1 MRVIRVLGV
10 FGVLT
15 CAASAAWAQA
25 SITGVVRD
33 TSGAVLPG
41 VTVETSSPALIEK
54 SRSVVTDGTG
64 QYRFVDLRPGV
75 YAVTFTLSGF
85 NTTVREG
92 IKVEG
97 AFVATVNADLR
108 VGALTETIT
117 VSGES
122 PLVDVQS
129 SRTTQTMDK
138 ELISAIPSGRQY
150 WSLTALVPALNIQ
163 GSDVGGVAP
172 SNFSVFQAHGGRR
185 NEGQVQV
192 DGLSMG
198 WLGMGVSSYV
208 PEVTSVQEVTFTL
221 TGALGEA
228 ATGGPQMNLVPRQG
242 GNRFSGTYF
251 TSYAGEGWQTDNLT
265 PELLARN
272 LRVTGKLLK
281 SWDVNGAF
289 GGPIK
294 NDRLWFFWTGR
305 HQGNRSLVAGM
316 WANKN
321 ANNPNA
327 WLYDPDFSR
336 QAKDDGTWKN
346 ASIRL
351 TWQASLRNKFSLW
364 WDEQVN
370 CQSCIDSGLAG
381 GPSATFSTTALAPEA
396 DGRFYNPIRMAQ
408 ATWSS
413 PMTNRVL
420 LEASFGLGPRAQFG
434 DKERSDTNKD
444 IIRVTDT
451 GTVPGPITNITYR
464 GLQWARNWGE
474 MFTYRGSVSYI
485 TGAHNVKVGGQHQR
499 TRAAFVSY
507 YNNQR
512 LNYTFA
518 NGVPTNFTMFANHAA
533 NNAFEMNTTAVYAQD
548 TWTMGRLT
556 LQGGLRWEYMTSY
569 YPESRFAQDVFL
581 PVPLTFAAQE
591 GDVGPKDINP
601 RFGAA
606 YDLFG
611 NGKTAFKFSLG
622 RYPTADNAYGVYGW
636 QQQPAF
642 RVATTT
648 ARAWTDLNGNFR
660 PDCNLL
666 NMGAQSPATTG
677 SIDVCGAGN
686 PNFGRAVAFA
696 TYDPDILRGWNVR
709 EYSWDLSAGIQHEI
723 LPRVAVDVAYVR
735 RSWGNQTITDNRAY
749 TSADYDRFSLTAP
762 SHASLPNG
770 GGGRVEGI
778 YELKAT
784 VPFGRL
790 DNFITHQKNFGKVS
804 ETYNG
809 VDITVSARSLAGLS
823 LQGGASIG
831 RSAFD
836 NCEVLTQV
844 PEARVIGPWRQ
855 PEAFCDHQTPYHSIL
870 KGLAT
875 YTVPRIDAQV
885 AGTWSSRPFVGG
897 NFPSIA
903 AQSLVGNWVV
913 LGVGPGNAVQQGLGR
928 PLSGNQAVAFVNVV
942 EPGTLY
948 GDRINQVDFRVA
960 KLLQYGRTRTNVS
973 FDLFNVFN
981 ESPVTTYNTTFT
993 GTGATWLQPTAIL
1006 AARVA
1011 KVSVQLDW

>member
-1 MRVIRVLGV
+1 MNLFTRALAA
-10 FGVLT
+10 
-15 CAASAAWAQA
+15 CAAVVCTATMAFAQA

-41 VTVETSSPALIEK
+41 VTVEASSPALIEK
-54 SRSVVTDGTG
+54 TRAVVTDGTG
-64 QYRFVDLRPGV
+64 QYRLVDLRPGV
-75 YAVTFTLSGF
+75 YTVTFSLSGF
-85 NTTVREG
+85 NTLARSG
-92 IKVEG
+92 IELEG
-97 AFVATVNADLR
+97 AFVATINADLR

-192 DGLSMG
+192 NGLSIG

-208 PEVTSVQEVTFTL
+208 PEVTSGEEVTFTL
-221 TGALGEA
+221 MGALGEA
-228 ATGGPQMNLVPRQG
+228 ATGGPQMNILPRQG

-265 PELLARN
+265 AAHVASG
-272 LRVTGKLLK
+272 LRATGKLLK

-289 GGPIK
+289 GGPIRRDK
-294 NDRLWFFWTGR
+294 VWFFWTGR
-305 HQGNRSLVAGM
+305 YQGNRSLVAGM
-316 WANKN
+316 WENRN

-327 WLYDPDFSR
+327 WHYDPDFSR

-351 TWQASLRNKFSLW
+351 TWQASLRNKFQFW

-370 CQSCIDSGLAG
+370 CQSCINSGLAG

-408 ATWSS
+408 ASWTS
-413 PMTNRVL
+413 PVTNRLL

-434 DKERSDTNKD
+434 DKERDDTNKD
-444 IIRVTDT
+444 MIRVTDT
-451 GTVPGPITNITYR
+451 GTVPGPITNVTYR
-464 GLQWARNWGE
+464 GLTWARNWGE
-474 MFTYRGSVSYI
+474 MYTYRGSVSYI
-485 TGAHNVKVGGQHQR
+485 TGAHNMKVGGQLQS
-499 TRAAFVSY
+499 TFNAFPVAY
-507 YNNQR
+507 YNNTR
-512 LNYTFA
+512 LHYTFA
-518 NGVPTNFTMFANHAA
+518 NGVPTGFQMFANHGA
-533 NNAFEMNTTAVYAQD
+533 NNPFDMDTTALYAQD
-548 TWTMGRLT
+548 VWTMGRLT
-556 LQGGLRWEYMTSY
+556 LQGGLRFEYITSY
-569 YPESRFAQDVFL
+569 YPESTFAQDVFL
-581 PVPLTFAAQE
+581 PVPLTFPAQDA
-591 GDVGPKDINP
+591 GVGPKDINP

-622 RYPTADNAYGVYGW
+622 RFPTPDNAYGVYGLL
-636 QQQPAF
+636 QQPAN
-642 RVATTT
+642 RVATNTV
-648 ARAWTDLNGNFR
+648 RAWTDHNGNFR

-666 NMGAQSPATTG
+666 NMAPQSPATTG
-677 SIDVCGAGN
+677 SIDTCGAGN
-686 PNFGRAVAFA
+686 PNFGRPVVFA
-696 TYDPDILRGWNVR
+696 TYDPAILSGWNIR
-709 EYSWDLSAGIQHEI
+709 EYSWDLSAGVQQEI
-723 LPRVAVDVAYVR
+723 LPRVALELLYVR
-735 RSWGNQTITDNRAY
+735 RSWGNQTVTDNRAY
-749 TSADYDRFSLTAP
+749 SAADYDRFSLTAP
-762 SHASLPNG
+762 SHPSLPDG
-770 GGGRVEGI
+770 GGYRVDGI
-778 YELKAT
+778 YDLKADR
-784 VPFGRL
+784 PFGLL
-790 DNFITHQKNFGKVS
+790 DNFITHQKKFGDVT
-804 ETYNG
+804 ETFNG
-809 VDITVSARSLAGLS
+809 VDVNVSARSFAGVS
-823 LQGGASIG
+823 VQGGVSIG

-836 NCEVLTQV
+836 NCEVAAQL
-844 PEARVIGPWRQ
+844 PESLIGPVRR
-855 PEAFCDHQTPYHSIL
+855 PEAFCDHQTPYQASA

-875 YTVPRIDAQV
+875 YIVPRIDVQV
-885 AGTWSSRPFVGG
+885 AGTWSSRPFVGT
-897 NFPSIA
+897 NFPGIEP
-903 AQSLVGNWVV
+903 QSLVSNWLVT
-913 LGVGPGNAVQQGLGR
+913 NAQITPALGR
-928 PLSGNQAVAFVNVV
+928 PLAGNLPTALVNII

-948 GDRINQVDFRVA
+948 GDRINQLDFRLA
-960 KLLQYGRTRTNVS
+960 KLLRFGQTRTNVS

-981 ESPVTTYNTTFT
+981 ASPVTTYNQTFA